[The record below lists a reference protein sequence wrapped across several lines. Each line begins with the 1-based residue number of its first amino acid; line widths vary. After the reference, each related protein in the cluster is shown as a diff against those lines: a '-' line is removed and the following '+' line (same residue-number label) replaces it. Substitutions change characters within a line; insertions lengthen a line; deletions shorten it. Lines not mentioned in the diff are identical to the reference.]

1 MRIGMNPQKQEKKI
15 ELQFHHRLIIVVFI
29 PKKETYYQSIF
40 DVFKLCLESAIA
52 TVNTKCAIT
61 VVNNA
66 SHNEVEDY
74 INEKFNRKE
83 INSVIH
89 HNENIGKMDA
99 IIGAA
104 RSSREPLITISDVD
118 VLFKYG
124 WQQEVEKV
132 FVHFKNVGSV
142 SPIPVKSTFRYANSS
157 TLKQILLKKIKFS
170 LDEIPENNDAYN
182 LFLSSIN
189 WDKKSTHDSKWP
201 VVHSNN
207 HKAILG
213 STHQILTVDRNII
226 MNNVPTEPSLT
237 LIGQNSVYNYCDG
250 PVDLSG
256 GLRLATYNN
265 FAYHMGNTAEDWM
278 YEVQKKN
285 LEDREVKSQEIISFK
300 LKLKTK
306 NNDRLL
312 VKLRQRII
320 FKIFDLLF
328 TKKIKESI

>member
-1 MRIGMNPQKQEKKI
+1 MNPQKQEKKI

-29 PKKETYYQSIF
+29 PQKVKYYENIF

-52 TVNTKCAIT
+52 TINTKCAIT

-124 WQQEVEKV
+124 WQQEVEQV
-132 FVHFKNVGSV
+132 FAYFKNVGSV
-142 SPIPVKSTFRYANSS
+142 SPIAVKSAFRYANSS
-157 TLKQILLKKIKFS
+157 TLEKIIFKKLKFS
-170 LDEIPENNDAYN
+170 LEQIPENNEDYN
-182 LFLSSIN
+182 YYLKSLNWNIN
-189 WDKKSTHDSKWP
+189 NDKHSNWP
-201 VVHSNN
+201 VVHSKK
-207 HKAILG
+207 HKALLG
-213 STHQILTVDRNII
+213 SAHQVMTIDRNVI
-226 MNNVPTEPSLT
+226 MNNVPKEPSLT

-265 FAYHMGNTAEDWM
+265 FAHHMGNTAEDWM
-278 YEVQKKN
+278 YEVQKNNLKQKATKAEEIINFN
-285 LEDREVKSQEIISFK
+285 LELKPKSNQRFLIQFRQKIIY
-300 LKLKTK
+300 
-306 NNDRLL
+306 
-312 VKLRQRII
+312 
-320 FKIFDLLF
+320 KIFDLF
-328 TKKIKESI
+328 YTKKIQDSI